1 MPRSH
6 GVPKGKKAAGMAR
19 FEAGDDVPSKA
30 EELDGITPA
39 SGTCAAGVA
48 TEAER
53 SFASQEPRCED
64 VPSCEEV
71 PYRGCAFREPLGV
84 MGRLTPHMKAL

>member
-1 MPRSH
+1 
-6 GVPKGKKAAGMAR
+6 MAR
-19 FEAGDDVPSKA
+19 FEAWDDVPSKA

-71 PYRGCAFREPLGV
+71 SCQLKQSSARAALLRGLASPQHLCPTHSCHL
-84 MGRLTPHMKAL
+84 